1 MNSNIKLTS
10 GTFSITNIIDC
21 FKETL
26 NSNKEALE
34 DFDKLREN
42 LGYCAP
48 EILVDRFWNGFYEN
62 EISTKWDGLFNLFV
76 KHCND
81 NKEVKELFENV
92 DSILKERFTKN
103 GLEGVFIGF

>member
-10 GTFSITNIIDC
+10 DTFSITNIINC
-21 FKETL
+21 FKEKL
-26 NSNKEALE
+26 HSNKEALE
-34 DFDKLREN
+34 DFEKFREN

-48 EILVDRFWNGFYEN
+48 EILVDRFWNGF
-62 EISTKWDGLFNLFV
+62 STKWDGLFNLFV

-81 NKEVKELFENV
+81 NKETKELFENV
-92 DSILKERFTKN
+92 DSIFKERFTKN